1 MFSSICLELT
11 CLLNGE
17 HHQHLGQAAGDRCH
31 EDHVPRMARNFRLTL
46 SRVFTSFVFFFNNL
60 ESSFLMA
67 FQLHM
72 LGLFLARIT
81 LLLQWTT
88 NSELERTHGIRLF
101 NEDEA
106 LRLSEI
112 ALTQ

>member
-1 MFSSICLELT
+1 
-11 CLLNGE
+11 
-17 HHQHLGQAAGDRCH
+17 
-31 EDHVPRMARNFRLTL
+31 
-46 SRVFTSFVFFFNNL
+46 
-60 ESSFLMA
+60 MA